1 MAKLNI
7 KNEINT
13 PIGRTFQVRELFS
26 HYVGP
31 FIDSV
36 LELRFDDTES
46 FL

>member
-13 PIGRTFQVRELFS
+13 PFGRTFHVRELFS

-31 FIDSV
+31 VINNV
-36 LELRFDDTES
+36 LGLRFDDTES